1 MKSGPIDDEDS
12 SLVDSEEE
20 DDAGAES
27 RNFSLDGDNVD
38 GELRYSSGGERWE
51 KEEASSWATM

>member
-51 KEEASSWATM
+51 KEEASS